1 MLALRVQANAKSADI
16 VANLL
21 ASTGAADT
29 PAQRAS
35 AGCSPAPGATGAPA
49 DRVLLQRTGER
60 DAQPAAE
67 RVSAAAADLEPAAQ
81 RCAPAATCSG
91 RTVEPSEYST
101 GGPRS
106 PSAATLDASVDALPP
121 GHTAGAD
128 VSASARAAAAKTPA
142 RCSAPGEAP
151 DSADDGE
158 AAAQVADDSGAAG
171 GPELHTEGEKV
182 VAALPA
188 PCSAGATASVHTAAS
203 SGAAQQLSPT
213 LPAHLNSGAEAAL
226 PRAPDPGR
234 GAVARD
240 TGAVETEAASA
251 GWDLAAGAADG
262 ALAAEEGVAA
272 PAGCASGAVS
282 GSGAAIWRAS
292 CSTATPGSSAPA
304 GGRAT
309 AATGQPAAAPP
320 AQEAAGEGSS
330 VVGPA
335 AAAGR
340 APRSESDAA
349 AASALEVPELARAFE
364 RGAPASRTAHGWPV
378 QVAMCMTTYSSKPLQ
393 QVQTFE
399 IVLKF

>member
-1 MLALRVQANAKSADI
+1 VLALRVQANAKSADI

-151 DSADDGE
+151 DSAEDGE

-171 GPELHTEGEKV
+171 GPVLHTEGGKLM
-182 VAALPA
+182 AAGNGALPA
-188 PCSAGATASVHTAAS
+188 PCSADSTARVHVAAS
-203 SGAAQQLSPT
+203 SGAPQQLSPAP
-213 LPAHLNSGAEAAL
+213 PAHSTGGAEAAVL
-226 PRAPDPGR
+226 RAADPGPGTVAEGTSA
-234 GAVARD
+234 GAVQ
-240 TGAVETEAASA
+240 TEAASA
-251 GWDLAAGAADG
+251 GRGMDDG
-262 ALAAEEGVAA
+262 ATDDVLAAEEGVAA
-272 PAGCASGAVS
+272 PADRAD
-282 GSGAAIWRAS
+282 GAALGPGAAAERAR
-292 CSTATPGSSAPA
+292 CSAPA
-304 GGRAT
+304 GGRLAT
-309 AATGQPAAAPP
+309 ATGQPAAGPP

-330 VVGPA
+330 AAGPA
-335 AAAGR
+335 AVGR
-340 APRSESDAA
+340 ASRSEPDGAA
-349 AASALEVPELARAFE
+349 PSALDMPELARAFE
-364 RGAPASRTAHGWPV
+364 RGARASRSVTGR
-378 QVAMCMTTYSSKPLQ
+378 PL
-393 QVQTFE
+393 
-399 IVLKF
+399 